1 MSDSKIVGFLP
12 DLMKNIPSDDNKFL
26 FVFPPEMVGDKIL
39 FGLSFKTGVQIFSLI
54 ILVKSIFS
62 FFEIFTPPSFWLLL
76 VAIISFLFY
85 LIIALY
91 AFLSTL
97 KENYY
102 YAKTSYL
109 MIAALF
115 IIMALKYIAKS
126 VLKTIDFIS
135 PWDGDFLRLNFLIYI
150 LGQGIYLFICL
161 YFIYILYR
169 YMNELNSNSKVEI
182 KDNENNINDNN
193 ENKNL

>member
-91 AFLSTL
+91 AFSDTVSML
-97 KENYY
+97 
-102 YAKTSYL
+102 
-109 MIAALF
+109 LF
-115 IIMALKYIAKS
+115 SFSLFLFFIGTIIFA
-126 VLKTIDFIS
+126 
-135 PWDGDFLRLNFLIYI
+135 GI
-150 LGQGIYLFICL
+150 LFVC
-161 YFIYILYR
+161 
-169 YMNELNSNSKVEI
+169 
-182 KDNENNINDNN
+182 
-193 ENKNL
+193 